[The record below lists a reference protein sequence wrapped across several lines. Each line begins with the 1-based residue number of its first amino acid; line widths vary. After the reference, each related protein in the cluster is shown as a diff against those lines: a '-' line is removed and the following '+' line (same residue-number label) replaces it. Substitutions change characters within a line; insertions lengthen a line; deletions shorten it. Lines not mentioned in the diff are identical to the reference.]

1 MGECDDNLGEYSVGQ
16 AKEVRK
22 LDRRAR
28 YTRQT
33 IRGTLLELMAEKPF
47 SRVTVTELCKRAE
60 MNRGTFYLHYRDVYD
75 MLSQVEDAIFQEFN
89 EILDKNFAPD
99 NEAAL
104 YSVLEDIFTF
114 LDNNRLIGRTLL
126 GPHGD
131 LAFVNRMKEL
141 VKLRL
146 LCLQDADMPASPDFD
161 YYYAFITSGC
171 IGLIQSWMNG
181 ENPEPPAR
189 IAALVEKMILQ
200 GLTPMFPAPMRA

>member
-1 MGECDDNLGEYSVGQ
+1 MGKNFGEKDIHEQS
-16 AKEVRK
+16 KTDRRVRK
-22 LDRRAR
+22 TKAQLL
-28 YTRQT
+28 QSLM
-33 IRGTLLELMAEKPF
+33 TLMQEKDIKDISVKELSDLADI
-47 SRVTVTELCKRAE
+47 
-60 MNRGTFYLHYRDVYD
+60 NRGTFYLHYRDVYD
-75 MLSQVEDAIFQEFN
+75 MLSQVEDTIFQEFN

-104 YSVLEDIFTF
+104 YSVLEDIFTY
-114 LDNNRLIGRTLL
+114 LDANRLIGRTLL

-146 LCLQDADMPASPDFD
+146 LRLQDAGMPASPDFD

-171 IGLIQSWMNG
+171 IGLIQSWMNR
-181 ENPEPPAR
+181 EDPEPPAR

-200 GLTPMFPAPMRA
+200 GLAPMFPAPMRG